1 MRLRAKR
8 RLVALAIFV
17 ALAGVLEVAA
27 RVAMSDVAS
36 GALRAWLM
44 RRLGADDRVVHES
57 LHELRTK
64 AQFVA
69 DPHAGYRHVDPTD
82 PASRRPPFLPA
93 PPRAPGEVRVL
104 CVGDSVTFGNSW
116 DDSWPGHL
124 QEKLDADAPGRY
136 MVFNGATPGH
146 NPVQVKRLLQ
156 GRWMAL
162 APDVVIWYESLRVVD
177 RVEPPAPL
185 EAWRL
190 AAANQIYRSRLLYA
204 VALFRQ
210 SLVAG
215 PRTDLDRMFNAPA
228 EDVNPDRNTVLP
240 GLIRWLRDRGVR
252 GFVAVDYLAYMNG
265 EIRNADSVR
274 ETAPDFLPRAP
285 IEGIEVGY
293 VSAQDAF
300 RAHGGGPEAL
310 FTDWVH
316 LTPTGKDLVAETVRQ
331 WITGRADAFAP
342 RSESS
347 P

>member
-1 MRLRAKR
+1 MRLRARR
-8 RLVALAIFV
+8 RLIALAIFFTLV
-17 ALAGVLEVAA
+17 GALEIAA
-27 RVAMSDVAS
+27 RVAMSDVAN

-64 AQFVA
+64 TQFIA

-82 PASRRPPFLPA
+82 PSSRRPPFLPA
-93 PPRAPGEVRVL
+93 PPKAPGEVRVL

-124 QEKLDADAPGRY
+124 QVLLDADAPGRY
-136 MVFNGATPGH
+136 VVLNGATPGH

-162 APDVVIWYESLRVVD
+162 EPDIVVWYESPRVVD
-177 RVEPPAPL
+177 RVELPAPL
-185 EAWRL
+185 EPWRL
-190 AAANQIYRSRLLYA
+190 TAANQIYRSRLLYA
-204 VALFRQ
+204 VSLFRQ
-210 SLVAG
+210 SLVAP

-228 EDVNPDRNTVLP
+228 GDVNPDRNTVLP
-240 GLIRWLRDRGVR
+240 GLIRWLRDRDVR

-274 ETAPDFLPRAP
+274 ETAPDFLPREP
-285 IEGIEVGY
+285 IDSIAFGY
-293 VSAQDAF
+293 VSALDDF
-300 RAHGGGPEAL
+300 RAHAGGPDAL

-316 LTPTGKDLVAETVRQ
+316 LTPAGKDLIAAAVRRWIVDHTEATAPDAE
-331 WITGRADAFAP
+331 P
-342 RSESS
+342 S